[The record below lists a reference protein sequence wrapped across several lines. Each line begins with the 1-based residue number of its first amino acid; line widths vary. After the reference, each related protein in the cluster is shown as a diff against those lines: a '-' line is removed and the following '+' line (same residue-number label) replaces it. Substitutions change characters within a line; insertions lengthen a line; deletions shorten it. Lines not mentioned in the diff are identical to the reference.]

1 MNKNEKSQPAGRQGF
16 TLIELLIVI
25 AILGVLAAGV
35 VAAINPGK
43 RIRQANDAK
52 IKNDIGQ
59 IATAQQGYATV
70 NQVYTADTADLVT
83 SGDLKVIPTAPTGSS
98 YTCDVSVG
106 CSTTSCEV
114 ACYADLLDPTTGLGV
129 WCWKSTTGVAAELA
143 ACAL

>member
-1 MNKNEKSQPAGRQGF
+1 MNKMKKAMPAGRQGF

-43 RIRQANDAK
+43 RIRQTNDAK

-83 SGDLKVIPTAPTGSS
+83 SGDLKVIPTAPTGSA
-98 YTCDVSVG
+98 YACTITAPC
-106 CSTTSCEV
+106 TATACEV
-114 ACYADLLDPTTGLGV
+114 QC
-129 WCWKSTTGVAAELA
+129 S
-143 ACAL
+143 